1 MNLNTKIVHTPQ
13 VATKFVKPLS
23 YEFRVVENL
32 DKDGNISKVALEHR
46 IFEHDEHG
54 YHTTLSDWMEV
65 PRIRRDH
72 TGLIL

>member
-1 MNLNTKIVHTPQ
+1 MNLNTKTVHTPQ
-13 VATKFVKPLS
+13 VATMFVKPLS
-23 YEFRVVENL
+23 YEFRVIENL
-32 DKDGNISKVALEHR
+32 DKDGNISKVALEYR

-54 YHTTLSDWMEV
+54 YPIILYEWMEV